1 MEEQS
6 NRNVIINNS
15 TLSTNQF
22 QKSKIDKTIINEP
35 KNIPKKLIIIV
46 LVILTLILL
55 FIIINLKSNLIKKTI
70 LENKKLFHLTKF
82 VSNKWIVM
90 TTINPPSS
98 IISFLTKKKLDW
110 KIVVV
115 GDKKTNDD
123 NWSQFEYSNELIY
136 LSLEEQ

>member
-55 FIIINLKSNLIKKTI
+55 FIIINLKI
-70 LENKKLFHLTKF
+70 
-82 VSNKWIVM
+82 
-90 TTINPPSS
+90 
-98 IISFLTKKKLDW
+98 
-110 KIVVV
+110 
-115 GDKKTNDD
+115 
-123 NWSQFEYSNELIY
+123 
-136 LSLEEQ
+136 